1 MNESA
6 TLWPQ
11 DGLIR
16 ISHIIYG
23 LHALTVVSGLLTSAF
38 IVTAFITGWPSLIAV
53 VLSYLKRG
61 EARGTFLES
70 HFRWQIRTFWFALL
84 WVTVG
89 LLLAFTLIGIPL
101 AFATVAI
108 AGVWVLYRV
117 ARGWLNLN
125 DRKPMPF

>member
-1 MNESA
+1 MTASP
-6 TLWPQ
+6 TLWPP
-11 DGLIR
+11 DSLVR
-16 ISHIIYG
+16 ISHIIYA

-70 HFRWQIRTFWFALL
+70 HFRWQIRTFWYALL
-84 WVTVG
+84 WLTIG

-101 AFATVAI
+101 AFAIVAL
-108 AGVWVLYRV
+108 AGIWVLYRV
-117 ARGWLNLN
+117 ARGWLRLN
-125 DRKPMPF
+125 DQKPV

>member
-1 MNESA
+1 MSESPA
-6 TLWPQ
+6 LWPQ
-11 DGLIR
+11 DGLIKL
-16 ISHIIYG
+16 SHIIYG

-84 WVTVG
+84 WVTIG
-89 LLLAFTLIGIPL
+89 LLLALTVIGIPL
-101 AFATVAI
+101 AFVVVAI
-108 AGVWVLYRV
+108 AGLWVLYRV

-125 DRKPMPF
+125 DRKPMPI